1 MTCREMIEFL
11 MDYLDGQLPEDQAAV
26 FEKHLEMCPPCKAYL
41 ETYRKS
47 VDLTSVCFDDDDQ
60 TPKDVPEALIR
71 AILAAREKQD

>member
-11 MDYLDGQLPEDQAAV
+11 MDYLDGQLPEDQVAV

-47 VDLTSVCFDDDDQ
+47 VDLASVCFGDDDQ